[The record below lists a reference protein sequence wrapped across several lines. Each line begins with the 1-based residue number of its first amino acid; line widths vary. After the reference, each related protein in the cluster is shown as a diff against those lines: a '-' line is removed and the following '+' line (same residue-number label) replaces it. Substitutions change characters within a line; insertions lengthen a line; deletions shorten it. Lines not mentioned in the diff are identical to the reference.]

1 MQLNAYELKETSI
14 LQKSY
19 NLAIKRERESKYT
32 DGISKSLFYGEI
44 PFFLERLV
52 LINSNPKRNNF
63 NIKK

>member
-1 MQLNAYELKETSI
+1 MQLNAYGLKETSI

-44 PFFLERLV
+44 P
-52 LINSNPKRNNF
+52 ISS
-63 NIKK
+63 